1 MARLGI
7 NRQNEIWQD
16 LLNCKAPSEERNKA
30 IGELGSLLNNVI
42 RRELAS
48 ANLISRR
55 DAKELIED
63 LRQEAYL
70 ELLVANNDYSPFV
83 AQYITF
89 AETKFRTAVQRAI
102 RNWKKEQHISTSSS
116 PVRED
121 ENATL
126 EQILT
131 SEEDLNKQEEF
142 LLQIFEQPKDKV
154 LCFNSILTPLQ
165 SKIIRLRVEKGLSF
179 RDIGQKLN
187 MSHEEARKIYIE
199 AIESCKLNREKRKKL
214 IEKRI
219 KKGAYIYKT
228 DEK

>member
-16 LLNCKAPSEERNKA
+16 LLNCKAPCEERNKA
-30 IGELGSLLNNVI
+30 VGELGSLLNNVI
-42 RRELAS
+42 RRELAA
-48 ANLISRR
+48 ANLVNRR
-55 DAKELIED
+55 DAKELIDD

-89 AETKFRTAVQRAI
+89 AETKFRTAVQRSI

-131 SEEDLNKQEEF
+131 SEEDSNKQEEF
-142 LLQIFEQPKDKV
+142 LLQVFEQPKDKV

-165 SKIIRLRVEKGLSF
+165 SKIIRLRVEKNMSF

-187 MSHEEARKIYIE
+187 MSHEESRKIYLE
-199 AIESCKLNREKRKKL
+199 AIDSCKLNREKRRRL

-219 KKGAYIYKT
+219 KRGAYIYKP
-228 DEK
+228 D

>member
-1 MARLGI
+1 LARLGI

-16 LLNCKAPSEERNKA
+16 LLNCKAPCEERNKA
-30 IGELGSLLNNVI
+30 VGELGSLLNNVI
-42 RRELAS
+42 RRELAA
-48 ANLISRR
+48 ANLVNRR
-55 DAKELIED
+55 DAKELIDD

-89 AETKFRTAVQRAI
+89 AETKFRTAVQRSI

-131 SEEDLNKQEEF
+131 SEEDSNKQEEF
-142 LLQIFEQPKDKV
+142 LLQVFEQPKDKV

-165 SKIIRLRVEKGLSF
+165 SKIIRLRVEKNMSF

-187 MSHEEARKIYIE
+187 MSHEESRKIYLE
-199 AIESCKLNREKRKKL
+199 AIDSCKLNREKRRRL

-219 KKGAYIYKT
+219 KRGAYIYKP
-228 DEK
+228 D